1 MAVPP
6 KILGRYVAY
15 KDSVLA
21 HYNRLLEEHDLK
33 SVRILI
39 ESLREMDK
47 MHKEHIET
55 NKSMICPPCA
65 DFATNL
71 SLMPVHEY
79 KHVSKVLD
87 DIITFKKKAI
97 DAHFTGINEET
108 VKTIM
113 ETEEDIHNQLKSE
126 KAKHHV

>member
-108 VKTIM
+108 V
-113 ETEEDIHNQLKSE
+113 NQLGNLLRLD
-126 KAKHHV
+126 